1 MSCKLVNMFIAEEPK
16 GSIHFGDA
24 DRGPGALGRPSGSNG
39 LGNASRD

>member
-24 DRGPGALGRPSGSNG
+24 DRALGRPSGSNG